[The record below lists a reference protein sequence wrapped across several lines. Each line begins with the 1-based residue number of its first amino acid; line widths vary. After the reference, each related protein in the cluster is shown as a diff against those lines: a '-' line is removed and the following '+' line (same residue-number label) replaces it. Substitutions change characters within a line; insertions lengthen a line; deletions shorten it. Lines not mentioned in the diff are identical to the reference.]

1 MTTTNADAA
10 MEKALAEA
18 RQQEAE
24 LDKMIVTAHG
34 ETRGDLRDVFDRL
47 CDPDDWKAPIA
58 AYVPHQL
65 VGRALRAIEF
75 FHADTAKA
83 VGIQAL
89 TGKVLIQGNGY
100 QA

>member
-1 MTTTNADAA
+1 MPTTTDPA
-10 MEKALAEA
+10 MEKALEEA
-18 RQQEAE
+18 RRQEAE

-34 ETRGDLRDVFDRL
+34 ETRGDLREVFDRV
-47 CDPDDWKAPIA
+47 CDPEDWKAPIA

-65 VGRALRAIEF
+65 VGRVLRAIEF

-83 VGIQAL
+83 VGIQPV
-89 TGKVLIQGNGY
+89 TGKVLVQGNGY